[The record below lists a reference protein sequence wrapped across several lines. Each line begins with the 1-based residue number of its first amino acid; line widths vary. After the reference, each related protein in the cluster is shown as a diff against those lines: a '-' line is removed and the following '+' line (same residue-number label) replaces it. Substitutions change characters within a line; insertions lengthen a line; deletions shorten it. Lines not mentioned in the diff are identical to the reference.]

1 MWSPQYG
8 RATLIAHQVQWRGG
22 LVADGRSAPTVGQM
36 VLGLRLRDLRERAGC
51 SFTDAA
57 AALSVNT
64 TTVRR
69 MEKAEV
75 GLKPPYVEKLLSTYG
90 IPEPEITAFL
100 SLVEEANRPGWWHR
114 FRDVLPGWFSL
125 YVSLE
130 GEASLIRA
138 YEPHCVP
145 GLLQTEDYARA
156 LLRTGF
162 PYASDEELD
171 RRVALRMERQELL
184 RRPDAPRL
192 WVVLEEQVVRR
203 HIGEPG
209 VMRDQLDRLV
219 ESATMPNVTVQLIP
233 FASGPHPA
241 MFGPFQL
248 FRFDIPEL
256 PDIVY
261 TESLTGAVYHDERP
275 DTAAFLEALDRMG
288 AQAAPVSRTE
298 ALLGEIR
305 KEF

>member
-1 MWSPQYG
+1 M
-8 RATLIAHQVQWRGG
+8 AET
-22 LVADGRSAPTVGQM
+22 RSATVGQI

-51 SFTDAA
+51 SFNDAA
-57 AALSVNT
+57 HALSVNT

-75 GLKPPYVEKLLSTYG
+75 GLKPPYVEKLLRVYG
-90 IPEPEITAFL
+90 LSDEEVESFL
-100 SLVEEANRPGWWHR
+100 SFVEEANRPGWWHS
-114 FRDVLPGWFSL
+114 FRDVLPAWFSL

-145 GLLQTEDYARA
+145 GLLQTPDYARA

-162 PYASDEELD
+162 PNASDEELD
-171 RRVALRMERQELL
+171 RRVALRMGRQQLLDGPEAPVLWAVLDEQVL
-184 RRPDAPRL
+184 RRHVGSPA
-192 WVVLEEQVVRR
+192 
-203 HIGEPG
+203 
-209 VMRDQLDRLV
+209 VMRAQIDRLV
-219 ESATMPNVTVQLIP
+219 ELTARPNITLQIIP
-233 FASGPHPA
+233 FSSGPHPG

-261 TESLTGAVYHDERP
+261 TESLTGAAYLDQRP
-275 DTAAFLEALDRMG
+275 ETAAYLEVLDRMG
-288 AQAAPVSRTE
+288 AQAAPVPHTE
-298 ALLGEIR
+298 AVLGDIR

>member
-1 MWSPQYG
+1 MAEG
-8 RATLIAHQVQWRGG
+8 
-22 LVADGRSAPTVGQM
+22 GRSAPTVGQI
-36 VLGLRLRDLRERAGC
+36 VLGLRLRDLREKAGC
-51 SFTDAA
+51 SFSDAA
-57 AALSVNT
+57 KALSVNT

-75 GLKPPYVEKLLSTYG
+75 GLKPPYVEKLLKTYAV
-90 IPEPEITAFL
+90 PEPEIAGFL
-100 SLVEEANRPGWWHR
+100 ALVDEANRPGWWHR
-114 FRDVLPGWFSL
+114 FRDVLPPWFSL

-162 PYASDEELD
+162 PTASDRELD

-184 RRPDAPRL
+184 RGPDAPRL
-192 WVVLEEQVVRR
+192 WAVLDEQVLRR
-203 HIGEPG
+203 HIGEPA
-209 VMRDQLDRLV
+209 VMRGQIDRLIKAV
-219 ESATMPNVTVQLIP
+219 ALPHVTLQILP
-233 FASGPHPA
+233 FTAGAHPG

-248 FRFDIPEL
+248 FRFDIPEI

-261 TESLTGAVYHDERP
+261 SESLTGAAYLDERP
-275 DTAAFLEALDRMG
+275 DTAAYLEVLDRMG
-288 AQAAPVSRTE
+288 AQAAPAQRTE

-305 KEF
+305 EEF

>member
-1 MWSPQYG
+1 MPES
-8 RATLIAHQVQWRGG
+8 
-22 LVADGRSAPTVGQM
+22 RSAPTVGQM
-36 VLGLRLRDLRERAGC
+36 VLGLRLRELREKAGC

-57 AALSVNT
+57 RALSVNT

-75 GLKPPYVEKLLSTYG
+75 GLKPPYVEKLLREYG
-90 IPEPEITAFL
+90 VPDPETEAFL
-100 SLVEEANRPGWWHR
+100 ALVEEANRPGWWHN
-114 FRDVLPGWFSL
+114 FRDVLPAWFSL

-145 GLLQTEDYARA
+145 GLLQTDDYARA

-162 PYASDEELD
+162 PNASERELD
-171 RRVALRMERQELL
+171 RRVALRMERQSLLERPEPPKLWAVLDEQVL
-184 RRPDAPRL
+184 RRNVGDP
-192 WVVLEEQVVRR
+192 E
-203 HIGEPG
+203 
-209 VMRDQLDRLV
+209 VMRGQIDSLV
-219 ESATMPNVTVQLIP
+219 EAAAQPHVTLQIIP
-233 FASGPHPA
+233 FSAGPHPG

-261 TESLTGAVYHDERP
+261 AESLTGAVYLDERP
-275 DTAAFLEALDRMG
+275 DTAAYLEVLDRMG
-288 AQAAPVSRTE
+288 TQAEPAQRTE
-298 ALLGEIR
+298 AFLGEIR

>member
-1 MWSPQYG
+1 M
-8 RATLIAHQVQWRGG
+8 A
-22 LVADGRSAPTVGQM
+22 TVGRI

-51 SFTDAA
+51 SFEEAA
-57 AALSVNT
+57 AALSVNAA
-64 TTVRR
+64 TVRR

-75 GLKPPYVEKLLSTYG
+75 GLKPLFVEKLLETYG
-90 IPEPEITAFL
+90 VERQEIDSFL
-100 SLVEEANRPGWWHR
+100 ALVEESRKPGWWHR
-114 FRDVLPGWFSL
+114 FRDVLPDWFGL

-130 GEASLIRA
+130 GSASVIRG

-162 PYASDEELD
+162 PNAPEDELE
-171 RRVALRMERQELL
+171 RRVALRMGRQRLL
-184 RRPDAPRL
+184 TGSGAPRL
-192 WVVLEEQVVRR
+192 WVVMDETVLHRPVGGREA
-203 HIGEPG
+203 
-209 VMRDQLDRLV
+209 MRAQIDRLL
-219 ESATMPNVTVQLIP
+219 EAAGMPNVTLQALT
-233 FASGPHPA
+233 FEAGPHPG

-261 TESLTGAVYHDERP
+261 TESLTGAVYLDERP
-275 DTAAFLEALDRMG
+275 DTAAYLEALDRMG
-288 AQAAPVSRTE
+288 AQAVSVRHTE
-298 ALLGEIR
+298 ELLGDIR

>member
-1 MWSPQYG
+1 
-8 RATLIAHQVQWRGG
+8 
-22 LVADGRSAPTVGQM
+22 VGQI
-36 VLGLRLRDLRERAGC
+36 VLGLRLRELRERAGC

-57 AALSVNT
+57 YALSVNT

-75 GLKPPYVEKLLSTYG
+75 SLKPPYVEKLLKVYG
-90 IPEPEITAFL
+90 LSDDETEAFL
-100 SLVEEANRPGWWHR
+100 ALVEEANRPGWWHG
-114 FRDVLPGWFSL
+114 FRDVLPAWFSL

-162 PYASDEELD
+162 PGADEEELD
-171 RRVALRMERQELL
+171 RRVALRMGRQRLL
-184 RRPDAPRL
+184 EGPDAPVL
-192 WVVLEEQVVRR
+192 WAVVDEQVLRR
-203 HIGEPG
+203 HVGTPA
-209 VMRDQLDRLV
+209 VMREQIDRLI
-219 ESATMPNVTVQLIP
+219 ELIARPNITLQIIP
-233 FASGPHPA
+233 FTSGPHPG

-248 FRFDIPEL
+248 FRFKIQEL

-261 TESLTGAVYHDERP
+261 TENLTGAAYLDERP
-275 DTAAFLEALDRMG
+275 DTAAYLEVLDRMG
-288 AQAAPVSRTE
+288 AQAAPVPHTE
-298 ALLGEIR
+298 AVLGEIR

>member
-1 MWSPQYG
+1 
-8 RATLIAHQVQWRGG
+8 
-22 LVADGRSAPTVGQM
+22 VGQI
-36 VLGLRLRDLRERAGC
+36 VLGLRLRDLREKAGC
-51 SFTDAA
+51 SFTEAA

-75 GLKPPYVEKLLSTYG
+75 GLKPPYVEKLLQTYG
-90 IPEPEITAFL
+90 LPEQEIAGFL
-100 SLVEEANRPGWWHR
+100 SLVEEANQPGWWHR

-145 GLLQTEDYARA
+145 GLLQTRDYARA
-156 LLRTGF
+156 LLTTGF
-162 PYASDEELD
+162 PTAGPEELD
-171 RRVALRMERQELL
+171 RRVELRIERQELL
-184 RRPDAPRL
+184 NRPEAPRL
-192 WVVLEEQVVRR
+192 WVILEEQVLWR
-203 HIGEPG
+203 HIGEPR
-209 VMRDQLDRLV
+209 VMREQLDRLT
-219 ESATMPNVTVQLIP
+219 EAAAQPNVTLQILR
-233 FASGPHPA
+233 FTAGAHPG

-248 FRFDIPEL
+248 FRFEIPEL

-261 TESLTGAVYHDERP
+261 TESMTGAMYHDERSE
-275 DTAAFLEALDRMG
+275 TAAYLEALDRMG
-288 AQAAPVSRTE
+288 ALAAPARHTE
-298 ALLGEIR
+298 QILGEIR

>member
-1 MWSPQYG
+1 M
-8 RATLIAHQVQWRGG
+8 
-22 LVADGRSAPTVGQM
+22 ADARSAPTVGQM

-51 SFTDAA
+51 SFGDAA

-64 TTVRR
+64 TTIRR

-75 GLKPPYVEKLLSTYG
+75 GLKPPYVEKLLATYG
-90 IPEPEITAFL
+90 IPVPEIAAFL
-100 SLVEEANRPGWWHR
+100 SLVEEAGRAGWWHR
-114 FRDVLPGWFSL
+114 FRDVLPAWFSL

-130 GEASLIRA
+130 GEANLIRA

-145 GLLQTEDYARA
+145 GLLQTADYARA
-156 LLRTGF
+156 LLATGF
-162 PYASDEELD
+162 PRAGGEELD

-184 RRPDAPRL
+184 RRPAAPLL
-192 WVVLEEQVVRR
+192 WAVLEEQVLRR
-203 HIGEPG
+203 HVGGPD
-209 VMRDQLDRLV
+209 VMRGQLDRLI
-219 ESATMPNVTVQLIP
+219 EATALPNVTVQIIR
-233 FASGPHPA
+233 FTTGAHPA

-261 TESLTGAVYHDERP
+261 SESLTGAVYHDERA
-275 DTAAFLEALDRMG
+275 DTVTFLEALDRMG
-288 AQAAPVSRTE
+288 AQAAPASHTE

>member
-1 MWSPQYG
+1 M
-8 RATLIAHQVQWRGG
+8 TET
-22 LVADGRSAPTVGQM
+22 RSAPTVGQI

-51 SFTDAA
+51 SFNDAA
-57 AALSVNT
+57 YALSVNT

-75 GLKPPYVEKLLSTYG
+75 GLKPPYVEKLLKVYG
-90 IPEPEITAFL
+90 LTDPETESFL
-100 SLVEEANRPGWWHR
+100 SLVEEANQPGWWHD

-145 GLLQTEDYARA
+145 GLLQTEEYARA

-162 PYASDEELD
+162 PGADEEELD
-171 RRVALRMERQELL
+171 RRVALRMGRQRLLEGSGAPVLWAVLDEQVL
-184 RRPDAPRL
+184 RRHVGSPA
-192 WVVLEEQVVRR
+192 
-203 HIGEPG
+203 
-209 VMRDQLDRLV
+209 VMREQIDRLI
-219 ESATMPNVTVQLIP
+219 ELTARPNITLQVIP
-233 FASGPHPA
+233 FTAGPHPG

-261 TESLTGAVYHDERP
+261 TENLTGAAYLDQRP
-275 DTAAFLEALDRMG
+275 DTAAYLEVLDRMG
-288 AQAAPVSRTE
+288 AQAAPVPHTE
-298 ALLGEIR
+298 AVLGEIR

>member
-1 MWSPQYG
+1 M
-8 RATLIAHQVQWRGG
+8 AEA
-22 LVADGRSAPTVGQM
+22 RSAPTVGQI
-36 VLGLRLRDLRERAGC
+36 VLGLRLRDLRERAGY

-57 AALSVNT
+57 HALSVNT

-75 GLKPPYVEKLLSTYG
+75 GLKPPYVEKLLQMYG
-90 IPEPEITAFL
+90 LSEEEAASFL
-100 SLVEEANRPGWWHR
+100 SLVEEANQPGWWHS
-114 FRDVLPGWFSL
+114 FRDVLPAWFSL

-145 GLLQTEDYARA
+145 GLLQTREYARA

-162 PYASDEELD
+162 PSADEEELD
-171 RRVALRMERQELL
+171 RRVQLRMGRQRLLEGSRAPVLWAVFDEQVL
-184 RRPDAPRL
+184 RRHVGSP
-192 WVVLEEQVVRR
+192 E
-203 HIGEPG
+203 
-209 VMRDQLDRLV
+209 VMRGQIDHLIEMSRHQ
-219 ESATMPNVTVQLIP
+219 NVTLQVIP
-233 FASGPHPA
+233 FSSGAHPG

-261 TESLTGAVYHDERP
+261 TESLTGATYLDERP
-275 DTAAFLEALDRMG
+275 DTAAYLEVLDRMG
-288 AQAAPVSRTE
+288 AQAAPVPHTE
-298 ALLGEIR
+298 AVLGEIR

>member
-1 MWSPQYG
+1 M
-8 RATLIAHQVQWRGG
+8 
-22 LVADGRSAPTVGQM
+22 ADGRTAPTVGQM
-36 VLGLRLRDLRERAGC
+36 VLGLRLRDLREGAGC
-51 SFTDAA
+51 TFAEAA

-75 GLKPPYVEKLLSTYG
+75 GLKPPYVEKLLKTYG

-100 SLVEEANRPGWWHR
+100 ELVDEANRPGWWHG
-114 FRDVLPGWFSL
+114 FRDVLPPWFSL

-130 GEASLIRA
+130 GEAGLIRS
-138 YEPHCVP
+138 YEPHCVH

-162 PYASDEELD
+162 PTASDEELG

-184 RRPDAPRL
+184 RRTDAPKL
-192 WVVLEEQVVRR
+192 WVLLEEQVLRR
-203 HIGEPG
+203 HVGDAR
-209 VMRDQLDRLV
+209 VMRGQIDRLV
-219 ESATMPNVTVQLIP
+219 ECGSMPNVTVQIIP
-233 FASGPHPA
+233 YTSGAHPA

-261 TESLTGAVYHDERP
+261 TESISGAVYHDERK
-275 DTAAFLEALDRMG
+275 DTTVYLEALDRVG
-288 AQAAPVSRTE
+288 AQAAPAQHTE
-298 ALLGEIR
+298 AILGEIR

>member
-1 MWSPQYG
+1 M
-8 RATLIAHQVQWRGG
+8 AEA
-22 LVADGRSAPTVGQM
+22 RSGPTVGQI

-51 SFTDAA
+51 SFGDAA

-75 GLKPPYVEKLLSTYG
+75 GLKPLYVKALLERYDVPAAEAES
-90 IPEPEITAFL
+90 FL
-100 SLVEEANRPGWWHR
+100 HLVEEANRPGWWHR
-114 FRDVLPGWFSL
+114 FRDVLPDWFSL

-145 GLLQTEDYARA
+145 GLLQTEEYARV

-162 PYASDEELD
+162 PNAPQKEIE

-184 RRPDAPRL
+184 SRQRAPLL
-192 WVVLEEQVVRR
+192 WAVVEEQVLRR
-203 HIGEPG
+203 RVGDPS
-209 VMRDQLDRLV
+209 VMRGQIDRLI
-219 ESATMPNVTVQLIP
+219 EATALPNVTLQIMP
-233 FASGPHPA
+233 FSAGPHPG

-248 FRFDIPEL
+248 FRFEIPEL
-256 PDIVY
+256 PDIIY
-261 TESLTGAVYHDERP
+261 AESLTGAVYHDERP
-275 DTAAFLEALDRMG
+275 DTVAYLEVLDRLG
-288 AQAAPVSRTE
+288 AQAAPVHDTE
-298 ALLGEIR
+298 AILGAIR
-305 KEF
+305 KEL

>member
-1 MWSPQYG
+1 
-8 RATLIAHQVQWRGG
+8 
-22 LVADGRSAPTVGQM
+22 M
-36 VLGLRLRDLRERAGC
+36 VLGLRLRELREKAGC

-57 AALSVNT
+57 RALSVNT

-75 GLKPPYVEKLLSTYG
+75 GLKPPYVEKLLREYG
-90 IPEPEITAFL
+90 VPDPETEAFL
-100 SLVEEANRPGWWHR
+100 ALVEEANRPGWWHN
-114 FRDVLPGWFSL
+114 FRDVLPAWFSL

-145 GLLQTEDYARA
+145 GLLQTDDYARA

-162 PYASDEELD
+162 PNASERELD
-171 RRVALRMERQELL
+171 RRVALRMERQSLLERPEPPKLWAVLDEQVL
-184 RRPDAPRL
+184 RRNVGDP
-192 WVVLEEQVVRR
+192 E
-203 HIGEPG
+203 
-209 VMRDQLDRLV
+209 VMRGQIDSLV
-219 ESATMPNVTVQLIP
+219 EAAAQPHVTLQIIP
-233 FASGPHPA
+233 FSAGPHPG

-261 TESLTGAVYHDERP
+261 AESLTGAVYLDERP
-275 DTAAFLEALDRMG
+275 DTAAYLEVLDRMG
-288 AQAAPVSRTE
+288 TQAEPAQRTE
-298 ALLGEIR
+298 AFLGEIR

>member
-1 MWSPQYG
+1 
-8 RATLIAHQVQWRGG
+8 
-22 LVADGRSAPTVGQM
+22 VADGRTAPTVGQM
-36 VLGLRLRDLRERAGC
+36 VLGLRLRDLRERADC
-51 SFTDAA
+51 SFAEAA
-57 AALSVNT
+57 AALSVNS

-75 GLKPPYVEKLLSTYG
+75 GLKPPYVEKLLKTYG
-90 IPEPEITAFL
+90 VPEAEISSFL
-100 SLVEEANRPGWWHR
+100 FLVDEANQPGWWHR
-114 FRDVLPGWFSL
+114 FRDVLPSWFSL

-130 GEASLIRA
+130 GEAGLIRA

-145 GLLQTEDYARA
+145 GLLQTEDYAGA

-162 PYASDEELD
+162 PNASEEELG

-192 WVVLEEQVVRR
+192 WVLLEEQVVRR
-203 HIGEPG
+203 HVGEPG
-209 VMRDQLDRLV
+209 VMRAQIDRLI
-219 ESATMPNVTVQLIP
+219 ESTAMPNVTVQVIP
-233 FASGPHPA
+233 FTAGPHPA

-261 TESLTGAVYHDERP
+261 TESLSGAVYHDERAE
-275 DTAAFLEALDRMG
+275 TAVYLEALDRMG
-288 AQAAPVSRTE
+288 AQAAPATRTE
-298 ALLGEIR
+298 SLLGEIR